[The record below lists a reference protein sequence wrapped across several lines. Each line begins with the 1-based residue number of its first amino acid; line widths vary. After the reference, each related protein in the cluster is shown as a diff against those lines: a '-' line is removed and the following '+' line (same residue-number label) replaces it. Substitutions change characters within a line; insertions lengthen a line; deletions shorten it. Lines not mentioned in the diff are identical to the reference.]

1 MTGAPA
7 LYTAEFRR
15 ACALHFAG
23 AMSLALFLLFPLYV
37 QALGGTEATIGLL
50 LGVGTAA
57 SVAARPVVGLLLD
70 RVGRRRVLVAFGV
83 GNLLSWVPFL
93 LLDRV
98 GPALWLWTICHEVM
112 WGALFAAYFTYAAD
126 LAPIGRRAEGIAI
139 FGIAGMAANGLAPI
153 IGERVIDGGGFA
165 AFFGLAIAFAAVSV
179 GLSLAV
185 PAGEVRRPHE
195 APPTLRDVAR
205 LARHPRL
212 VPVML
217 ATALLGI
224 AINAAYMFTA
234 PYTRAIAIARVGPF
248 FAAYSATSVAIRLAG
263 RRTLDMLGPHRVS
276 GPGFVAYALG
286 LAGLA
291 MLPALGDGLP
301 TLVLVASGIGCGAG
315 HGSLFPVLNALAI
328 SRVPTRQQGA
338 VVGLHTAAIDAGAVF
353 GMPLCGIV
361 AERCGYPAMFAVM
374 ALACTGG
381 VVLMAKDGRSEGR
394 RRHERERVDEM

>member
-1 MTGAPA
+1 VTSAPA
-7 LYTAEFRR
+7 LYTPEFHR

-57 SVAARPVVGLLLD
+57 SVAMRPIVGLLLD
-70 RVGRRRVLVAFGV
+70 RVGRRGVLVGFGV

-93 LLDRV
+93 FLDRV
-98 GPALWLWTICHEVM
+98 GVGLWFWTTFHEVM

-126 LAPIGRRAEGIAI
+126 LAPPERRAEGIAI

-165 AFFGLAIAFAAVSV
+165 PFFGLAIAFAAVSV
-179 GLSLAV
+179 ALSLAV
-185 PAGEVRRPHE
+185 PAAGTRQLHE
-195 APPTLRDVAR
+195 APPTLGDVAR
-205 LARHPRL
+205 LARDPRL

-217 ATALLGI
+217 ATAVLGI
-224 AINAAYMFTA
+224 AINAAYMFVA
-234 PYTRAIAIARVGPF
+234 PYTRAIAIPRVGPF
-248 FAAYSATSVAIRLAG
+248 FAAYSATSVVVRLAG
-263 RRTLDMLGPHRVS
+263 RRTLDTLGPHRVS

-286 LAGLA
+286 LVGLA
-291 MLPALGDGLP
+291 LLPVLGDGLP

-328 SRVPTRQQGA
+328 SRVPARQQGA
-338 VVGLHTAAIDAGAVF
+338 VIGLTTAAIDAGAIL

-361 AERCGYPAMFAVM
+361 AERFGFPAMFGLM
-374 ALACTGG
+374 ALACVAG
-381 VVLMAKDGRSEGR
+381 VVLMAKDAGE
-394 RRHERERVDEM
+394 